1 MTESRD
7 RQGKPLALCGAKRR
21 QGGGVPCKLR
31 AGYGT
36 NHLGYGAC
44 KYHGG
49 TLPSHAK
56 RAVKLRAKEWSEL
69 EGIEKSPEETMV
81 HVLSLAN
88 GEIAYFQA
96 QLEGLEAKS
105 KEWYEMLRLRDRAA
119 RSAFHYAAD
128 TLTAGL
134 DLRRTELAEQLGALW
149 GSAMQGL
156 LSDLALSGEQRAM
169 VPSLLDSHLGKMGVR
184 VLELERGDNGDASS

>member
-1 MTESRD
+1 MTESED
-7 RQGKPLALCGAKRR
+7 RQGEPKAACGAKRR
-21 QGGGVPCKLR
+21 QGGGVPCKQR
-31 AGYGT
+31 AGHGT
-36 NHLGYGAC
+36 SHVGYGRC

-49 TLPSHAK
+49 ASPSGAK
-56 RAVKLRAKEWSEL
+56 AAAKQRAKEWSEL
-69 EGIEKSPEETMV
+69 KGIAKSPEETMV

-96 QLEGLEAKS
+96 QLEGHEPNS
-105 KEWYEMLRLRDRAA
+105 QEWYEMLRLRDQAA
-119 RSAFHYAAD
+119 EEAFTYAAD
-128 TLTAGL
+128 TLSAGL

-169 VPSLLDSHLGKMGVR
+169 VPSLLDSHLGKMGAR
-184 VLELERGDNGDASS
+184 VLELECGGNGDASS